1 MEWVRNETFN
11 SGRTNTHKQALFPR
25 TTVVLH
31 FTMITPLFMRA
42 ESYISNSTWLTS
54 TRFEAGRKWEVGIS
68 CHTHGILLITMVLM
82 RILRMESWDSFH
94 FAVRIERRRLV
105 KLHVF
110 ESRETPVYE
119 PSKLTLGDEGLFW
132 PFSSFF
138 VFFYCGLY
146 SREY

>member
-1 MEWVRNETFN
+1 
-11 SGRTNTHKQALFPR
+11 
-25 TTVVLH
+25 
-31 FTMITPLFMRA
+31 
-42 ESYISNSTWLTS
+42 
-54 TRFEAGRKWEVGIS
+54 
-68 CHTHGILLITMVLM
+68 M
-82 RILRMESWDSFH
+82 RILWMESWDFFH

-138 VFFYCGLY
+138 FIVVYILVSIKAIILFDIGAKAY
-146 SREY
+146 